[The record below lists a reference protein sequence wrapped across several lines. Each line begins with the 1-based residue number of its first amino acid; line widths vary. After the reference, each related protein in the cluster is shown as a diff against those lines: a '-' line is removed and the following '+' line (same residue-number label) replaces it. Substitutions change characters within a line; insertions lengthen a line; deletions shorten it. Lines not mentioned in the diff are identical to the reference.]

1 MVCPYCGNQVPKNSL
16 FCDNCGSR
24 LAQAPQDAPPAYKSP
39 AADPPVAPHS
49 WPSGY
54 SAPPAPTAP
63 QKKRRW
69 LLPLIIGLA
78 VLAVAAAGFTLWFF
92 SDARAYG
99 QAQSLFE
106 KGNYAL
112 AQTQFEALGGYS
124 DSAEQVKACRYQQA
138 RQAFDRGDAEA
149 AAEIFEALGDYQ
161 DSADWLLKCR
171 PGLAGTWELTAMKS
185 GGEDYTE
192 MLQASGVKVIL
203 QLNED
208 GSGYIDFGGDKEDLT
223 WDKDGITSDGV
234 KIPYTTDGK
243 TLTISEGGEEMTFT
257 RK

>member
-1 MVCPYCGNQVPKNSL
+1 MQMTAMRSGRLPPRIPGNRLTGAGLCQS
-16 FCDNCGSR
+16 GSHHME
-24 LAQAPQDAPPAYKSP
+24 DI
-39 AADPPVAPHS
+39 DM
-49 WPSGY
+49 
-54 SAPPAPTAP
+54 
-63 QKKRRW
+63 KK
-69 LLPLIIGLA
+69 
-78 VLAVAAAGFTLWFF
+78 VLAL
-92 SDARAYG
+92 
-99 QAQSLFE
+99 
-106 KGNYAL
+106 AL
-112 AQTQFEALGGYS
+112 VLVMVFALCACGGKS
-124 DSAEQVKACRYQQA
+124 
-138 RQAFDRGDAEA
+138 
-149 AAEIFEALGDYQ
+149 
-161 DSADWLLKCR
+161 
-171 PGLAGTWELTAMKS
+171 LAGTWELTAMKS